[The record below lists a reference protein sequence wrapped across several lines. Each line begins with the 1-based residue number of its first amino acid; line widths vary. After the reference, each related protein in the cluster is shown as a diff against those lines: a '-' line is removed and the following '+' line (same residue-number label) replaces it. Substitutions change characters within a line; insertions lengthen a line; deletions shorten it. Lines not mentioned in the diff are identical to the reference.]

1 MTENRT
7 VIAQFCDDVRQEIGN
22 KFSLMG
28 CYGSDLYVPKFPF
41 TLPKLC
47 VFVNC
52 RTPFNRPFRTLT
64 LRVVR
69 GSEVLAELAAN
80 PDGLASGERTPEWA
94 RWLTMTGIL
103 VVSPFHAKEP
113 CQLRVVAE
121 TEAGKVESGR
131 FVIAKMP
138 QAKAVSSSD

>member
-28 CYGSDLYVPKFPF
+28 CYGADLYVPKFPF

-47 VFVNC
+47 VFVNA
-52 RTPFNRPFRTLT
+52 RTPAGHPFKSLT
-64 LRVVR
+64 LRVMR
-69 GSEVLAELAAN
+69 GNESLAELVADPAGLN
-80 PDGLASGERTPEWA
+80 SAMQTPDWA

-103 VVSPFHAKEP
+103 VVSPFSAKEP
-113 CQLRVVAE
+113 CHLRVVAE
-121 TEAGKVESGR
+121 TESGPVESGR
-131 FVIAKMP
+131 FVIEKRP
-138 QAKAVSSSD
+138 